1 MTISDANGST
11 VRQLI
16 RYLYTG
22 RLVSTD
28 ENPLSLDQLID
39 LLILS
44 DRFEVDSLKDCCQ
57 ERMKSCIEEKSV
69 TGLLFIAD
77 HYTAGNL
84 RVSPLSYQGPGL
96 ISLERFEGQTS
107 ETEKVKNFDNC
118 LNT

>member
-44 DRFEVDSLKDCCQ
+44 DRFEVDSMKDC
-57 ERMKSCIEEKSV
+57 
-69 TGLLFIAD
+69 
-77 HYTAGNL
+77 
-84 RVSPLSYQGPGL
+84 
-96 ISLERFEGQTS
+96 
-107 ETEKVKNFDNC
+107 
-118 LNT
+118 